1 MELAWFVNKKKLE
14 LFFTK
19 SRVKVPLL
27 PHLTKKKQ
35 TKQKIMTKF
44 FFLQNFQ
51 YQMFTHLGSSES
63 YCT

>member
-27 PHLTKKKQ
+27 PHLTKKKTNK
-35 TKQKIMTKF
+35 TKDNDQIFFSSKF
-44 FFLQNFQ
+44 PISNV
-51 YQMFTHLGSSES
+51 HSSGVK
-63 YCT
+63 